1 MEQDEFSSWTKI
13 SRHAVI
19 TMAQETMQMIFC
31 IKNAREKNGFKKNSF
46 KASIN
51 FKKEVLEK
59 NVLAAKPLS
68 LVLGSHQTFSFEK

>member
-1 MEQDEFSSWTKI
+1 
-13 SRHAVI
+13 
-19 TMAQETMQMIFC
+19 MQGKKMIL
-31 IKNAREKNGFKKNSF
+31 KKNSF

-68 LVLGSHQTFSFEK
+68 LVLGSHQTFSFKK